1 MKKHINKAM
10 YWLAHT
16 AFFLCLVL
24 FAFNQGTKAYNW
36 LVNRDNTLS
45 FYNEK
50 INVTCLQTMDPS
62 LPAIFCLPGDRT
74 KD

>member
-1 MKKHINKAM
+1 VKKFCEQSLK
-10 YWLAHT
+10 WLVW
-16 AFFLCLVL
+16 CLIISTIFM
-24 FAFNQGTKAYNW
+24 FAFNQGIKAYNW
-36 LVNRDNTLS
+36 LYNRENTLS

-74 KD
+74 KE